1 MLLFLLAVLIAVRL
15 SSERPQ
21 SAGEALRQAQ
31 SGPVHVERVIDGD
44 TLVIEG
50 GQRVRLIGVDTPETQ
65 HPNEP
70 VDPLGAEATQ
80 FVRSLVEGR
89 AVRLDF
95 DRERLDRYNR
105 LLAYVWLPDGR
116 LLNEELIRAGY
127 SAAETRFPYR
137 RDMQKR
143 FLAAEEQA
151 RNNQRGRWS
160 TQPATTTSQY
170 R

>member
-1 MLLFLLAVLIAVRL
+1 MLLLLLAVLVAVRL
-15 SSERPQ
+15 SSDRGPTAE
-21 SAGEALRQAQ
+21 ETVRQAQ
-31 SGPVHVERVIDGD
+31 SGPLDVERVIDGD
-44 TLVIEG
+44 TLVIAG
-50 GQRVRLIGVDTPETQ
+50 GQRVRLIGVDTPETK
-65 HPNEP
+65 HPDEP
-70 VDPLGAEATQ
+70 VSPLGEEATQ

-89 AVRLDF
+89 VVQLEF
-95 DRERLDRYNR
+95 DRQRLDRYNR

-143 FLAAEEQA
+143 FVAAEQQA
-151 RNNQRGRWS
+151 RNQQRGLWLTDS
-160 TQPATTTSQY
+160 ATAASQN